1 MASWEDQLV
10 DTFEQKTIRDPLL
23 GMVADHM
30 GKGHITCG
38 LTQQVGCELVA
49 LLSAYREEERRLF
62 PQVYL
67 FGPNRADLIRA
78 IAPGIPVLRIG
89 EAEDGQDGPRQAAV
103 AALKTCASL
112 AIDGWC
118 VFIRRRNAGFSFGLF
133 RPAAETYS
141 AGPEATLTASG
152 LSAALLRHSA
162 ESTVEI
168 INSAGGRLEISLTT
182 AAPSNRATSSQ
193 ILDFSSAAS
202 SDVAEAFRIQAAGYL
217 ARVLT
222 EFLRGSH
229 GTLLA
234 AAPCVRALDP
244 KQFSDGVILQDPI
257 PLVQTMLTAMRE
269 KTAAD
274 ASLLRSHESLLRGM
288 MASDGVTILGT
299 DGSIKAFRVF
309 VQRLGKKKL
318 GGQQGTA
325 SGGARSRAFDVLRS
339 YVGKGLQSALVRSED
354 GRIEVVV
361 KA

>member
-1 MASWEDQLV
+1 MV

-23 GMVADHM
+23 GMVADHL
-30 GKGHITCG
+30 GKGQINCG

-49 LLSAYREEERRLF
+49 LLSAYREEDRRLF

-67 FGPNRADLIRA
+67 FGPSPADLIRVL
-78 IAPGIPVLRIG
+78 APGIPVLGIG
-89 EAEDGQDGPRQAAV
+89 EVEDNPGAPRQAAV

-118 VFIRRRNAGFSFGLF
+118 VYIRRRAHGFGFGLF

-141 AGPEATLTASG
+141 AGPEATLAASG
-152 LSAALLRHSA
+152 LPAALLRHSA
-162 ESTVEI
+162 ENTVEI

-182 AAPSNRATSSQ
+182 ASPSNRAMSGQ
-193 ILDFSSAAS
+193 ILEFSRAACL
-202 SDVAEAFRIQAAGYL
+202 DVAGGSRAQAAGYL

-234 AAPCVRALDP
+234 AAPSAKSLDP
-244 KQFSDGVILQDPI
+244 KKFSDGVILEEPI
-257 PLVQTMLTAMRE
+257 PLVQTMLSAAKE
-269 KTAAD
+269 KAAAE

-299 DGSIKAFRVF
+299 DGSIRAFRVF
-309 VQRLGKKKL
+309 VHPPGKKV
-318 GGQQGTA
+318 GTQPGA
-325 SGGARSRAFDVLRS
+325 SSGGARSRAFNILRS
-339 YVGKGLQSALVRSED
+339 YVGKALRGALFRSQD
-354 GRIEVVV
+354 GRTDVVV
-361 KA
+361 KL